1 MKKSICSLLMCATL
15 VNIWGVTTVFADA
28 ISVLSV
34 FENPE
39 NFSEEEKYELAVKL
53 MMHDEGTER
62 DVAVGEAK
70 GMNEGKARWMVM
82 HMFRD
87 DLKIDEKVYEF
98 CGWEPF
104 DNAHVLRAI
113 AVLYAFS
120 VLIPYKDEDEDVEFY
135 AEMAREPD
143 GEKKI
148 LEDMIKDIE
157 FYTNGQPEPLR
168 MEIQRMRELEVEI

>member
-53 MMHDEGTER
+53 MMHDEGTAE

-70 GMNEGKARWMVM
+70 GMDEEKARWMAM

-113 AVLYAFS
+113 AVLYAFG
-120 VLIPYKDEDEDVEFY
+120 VLIPYVDDDEDAEWY

-148 LEDMIKDIE
+148 LEDRIKDME
-157 FYTNGQPEPLR
+157 FYANGQPEPLR
-168 MEIQRMRELEVEI
+168 MEIQRMRELVVEI